1 MGEARWMD
9 PSGGKLRDMP
19 ERIADLGELAY
30 NFWWSWHPA
39 ARMLFKLLNRPEWK
53 LSTHNPVKMLS
64 NVDKAT
70 LEGAVSDPTFLD
82 QYDRVLAR
90 FRADLEPQSGWF
102 AEQFPLFTDA
112 SIAFFSAEYGL
123 HHALP
128 FYAGG
133 LGFLAGDLLKEC
145 SDLGIPVVGVGFM
158 FSEGYLK
165 QRITAD
171 GWQTDQDEPLERE
184 NAPIA
189 RVLDESGNRLLV
201 KVPVIALPIF
211 VEVWRVQIGK
221 IRLFLIDTDI
231 EANDPW
237 NRGISSHLY
246 IGSPEQR
253 LRQEIVLGIGGTE
266 VLKTLGITCSVLHL
280 NEGHTA
286 FAILERIRERVERG
300 MSFQDAFEQVRATT
314 VFTTHTPVPAGHD
327 VFPFSLMEKY
337 FNAYWPSLGIDREA
351 FLQLG
356 VDPKEPSAG
365 FNMTALALKA
375 SGYHNGVSK
384 RHGTVARRMWHPLW
398 PDLPE
403 DKVPIDHIT
412 NGVHL
417 PTWLEPKM
425 ELLFDTYLG
434 PNWIAEHDTT
444 SIWQRIDDIPDEE
457 LWSTHYWLKTKL
469 ILKIM
474 DRARQRWQEETPD
487 PRVIL
492 AFGTLLDPNVL
503 TLGFAR
509 RFATYKR
516 ATLILR
522 DSERLK
528 RMVND
533 RWRPVQIIFA
543 GKAHPAD
550 DQGKQL
556 IQQVF
561 HAAKDPAFGGRIAF
575 VEDYDELFAQY
586 LVHGV
591 DVWLNNPLPPNE
603 ACGTSG
609 MKAALNGVPNLSI
622 RDGWWL
628 EGFNGR
634 NGWAF
639 GDADTDQRDVSDA
652 TALYQI
658 LEKEVIPLFYKVD
671 DDGVP
676 HRWVRLMKE
685 AIKST
690 APIFNT
696 RRMMKEYTLKF
707 YQHALQTA
715 CSYR

>member
-1 MGEARWMD
+1 
-9 PSGGKLRDMP
+9 
-19 ERIADLGELAY
+19 
-30 NFWWSWHPA
+30 
-39 ARMLFKLLNRPEWK
+39 
-53 LSTHNPVKMLS
+53 
-64 NVDKAT
+64 
-70 LEGAVSDPTFLD
+70 
-82 QYDRVLAR
+82 
-90 FRADLEPQSGWF
+90 
-102 AEQFPLFTDA
+102 
-112 SIAFFSAEYGL
+112 
-123 HHALP
+123 
-128 FYAGG
+128 
-133 LGFLAGDLLKEC
+133 
-145 SDLGIPVVGVGFM
+145 
-158 FSEGYLK
+158 
-165 QRITAD
+165 
-171 GWQTDQDEPLERE
+171 
-184 NAPIA
+184 
-189 RVLDESGNRLLV
+189 
-201 KVPVIALPIF
+201 
-211 VEVWRVQIGK
+211 
-221 IRLFLIDTDI
+221 
-231 EANDPW
+231 
-237 NRGISSHLY
+237 
-246 IGSPEQR
+246 
-253 LRQEIVLGIGGTE
+253 
-266 VLKTLGITCSVLHL
+266 
-280 NEGHTA
+280 
-286 FAILERIRERVERG
+286 
-300 MSFQDAFEQVRATT
+300 
-314 VFTTHTPVPAGHD
+314 
-327 VFPFSLMEKY
+327 
-337 FNAYWPSLGIDREA
+337 
-351 FLQLG
+351 
-356 VDPKEPSAG
+356 
-365 FNMTALALKA
+365 
-375 SGYHNGVSK
+375 
-384 RHGTVARRMWHPLW
+384 
-398 PDLPE
+398 
-403 DKVPIDHIT
+403 
-412 NGVHL
+412 
-417 PTWLEPKM
+417 M
-425 ELLFDTYLG
+425 ELLFDKYLG
-434 PNWIAEHDTT
+434 PHWIAEHDTAA
-444 SIWQRIDDIPDEE
+444 IWQRIEDIPDEE

-492 AFGTLLDPNVL
+492 AFGVLLDPNVL

-561 HAAKDPAFGGRIAF
+561 TAAKDPSFGGRIAF

-591 DVWLNNPLPPNE
+591 DVWLSNPLPPNE

-609 MKAALNGVPNLSI
+609 MKSALNGVPNLSI

-634 NGWAF
+634 NGWTF
-639 GDADTDQRDVSDA
+639 GDAGTDQRDVSDA

-685 AIKST
+685 TIKST

>member
-1 MGEARWMD
+1 MD
-9 PSGGKLRDMP
+9 QSGSKLLDMP

-82 QYDRVLAR
+82 QYDRVMAH
-90 FRADLEPQSGWF
+90 FRADLDPTSGWF
-102 AEQFPLFTDA
+102 TEHFPLFTDA

-145 SDLGIPVVGVGFM
+145 SDLGIPVTGVGFM
-158 FSEGYLK
+158 YSEGYLK
-165 QRITAD
+165 QRITSD

-184 NAPIA
+184 NAPIT

-201 KVPVIALPIF
+201 KVPVIAPPIF
-211 VEVWRVQIGK
+211 VEVWKVQIGK
-221 IRLFLIDTDI
+221 AQLFLIDTDI
-231 EANDPW
+231 DANDPW
-237 NRGISSHLY
+237 NRGITSHLY

-266 VLKTLGITCSVLHL
+266 VLKTLGITCSALHL
-280 NEGHTA
+280 NEGHTV

-300 MSFQDAFEQVRATT
+300 MSFQDAFEQVRATS

-327 VFPFSLMEKY
+327 VFSFSLMEKY
-337 FNAYWPSLGIDREA
+337 FTAYWPSLGLDREA

-356 VDPKEPSAG
+356 VDPKNPSAG
-365 FNMTALALKA
+365 FNMTAFALKA
-375 SGYHNGVSK
+375 SGYHNGVSE

-434 PNWIAEHDTT
+434 PNWLAEHDTT
-444 SIWQRIDDIPDEE
+444 AIWQRIEDIPDKE

-474 DRARQRWQEETPD
+474 ERARQRWQEETPD

-492 AFGTLLDPNVL
+492 AFGVLLDPSVL

-516 ATLILR
+516 ATLILQDR
-522 DSERLK
+522 ERLK

-556 IQQVF
+556 IQQIF
-561 HAAKDPAFGGRIAF
+561 TAAKDPSFGGRIAF
-575 VEDYDELFAQY
+575 VEDYDEQFAQY

-639 GDADTDQRDVSDA
+639 GDAEMGQRDVNDA

-658 LEKEVIPLFYKVD
+658 LEEEVIPLFYKVD

-685 AIKST
+685 SIKST

>member
-1 MGEARWMD
+1 MD
-9 PSGGKLRDMP
+9 PSGSKLLDMP

-53 LSTHNPVKMLS
+53 LSTHNPVKMLG
-64 NVDKAT
+64 NLDKAT

-82 QYDRVLAR
+82 QYDRVMAH
-90 FRADLEPQSGWF
+90 FRADLEQKSEWF
-102 AEQFPLFTDA
+102 TEQFPLFTDRP
-112 SIAFFSAEYGL
+112 IILFSPEYGL
-123 HHALP
+123 HHSLP

-133 LGFLAGDLLKEC
+133 LGFLAGDLIKEC
-145 SDLGIPVVGVGFM
+145 SDLGIPVTGVGFM
-158 FSEGYLK
+158 YPEGYLK
-165 QRITAD
+165 QRITPD

-189 RVLDESGNRLLV
+189 RVLDDHGNRLLV
-201 KVPVIALPIF
+201 KVPMIAPPIF

-221 IRLFLIDTDI
+221 VRLFLIDTDI
-231 EANDPW
+231 DANDPW

-266 VLKTLGITCSVLHL
+266 VLKTLGITCSILHL

-286 FAILERIRERVERG
+286 FAILERIRERVESG

-314 VFTTHTPVPAGHD
+314 VFTTHTPVPAGHE

-337 FNAYWPSLGIDREA
+337 FNAYWPSLGLDREA

-356 VDPKEPSAG
+356 VDPQNPSAG
-365 FNMTALALKA
+365 FNMTAFALKA
-375 SGYHNGVSK
+375 SGYHNGVSE

-412 NGVHL
+412 NGIHL
-417 PTWLEPKM
+417 PTWIEPKM
-425 ELLFDTYLG
+425 ELLFDKYLG
-434 PNWIAEHDTT
+434 ATWLAEHDTAA
-444 SIWQRIDDIPDEE
+444 IWQRIDDIPDEE

-474 DRARQRWQEETPD
+474 ERARQRWTEETPD

-492 AFGTLLDPNVL
+492 AFGVLLDPNVL

-522 DSERLK
+522 DRERLK
-528 RMVND
+528 RLVND

-561 HAAKDPAFGGRIAF
+561 SAAKDPSFGGRIAF
-575 VEDYDELFAQY
+575 VEDYDEQFAQY

-622 RDGWWL
+622 SDGWWL

-639 GDADTDQRDVSDA
+639 GDAGTGQRDVNDA

-658 LEKEVIPLFYKVD
+658 LEEEVIPLFYKVD

-676 HRWVRLMKE
+676 HRWVQLMKE
-685 AIKST
+685 SIKST

-715 CSYR
+715 CSSR